1 MSPAALT
8 SLDLSAIPKMSPS
21 LGLQHGHNRRDLA
34 ARSASKRRP
43 ASMKKT
49 LLLNTEEGE
58 RMGTQRVSLS
68 EERSNTLPTQVRVRA
83 LMTLSCRTY
92 RVTIPF
98 SIIYVLDLYTTLHMF
113 SVYHSV
119 YVLCIP
125 LCVCTL
131 YTTLHMYSVYHS
143 GTPLE

>member
-68 EERSNTLPTQVRVRA
+68 EERSSTLPTQVRVRA
-83 LMTLSCRTY
+83 LMTFICRTY
-92 RVTIPF
+92 RVTTPF
-98 SIIYVLDLYTTLHMF
+98 SVIYVLDLYTTLHMF